1 LLISTQDTKEKE
13 GAMNYQDPDQELN
26 PQAASPQ
33 PEAQETPKPQGQPDA
48 ISGEYERPPRRGDP
62 DVELWKGGYSMR
74 AMAATWMLLGLITI
88 VVLALDVW
96 IVRNFLKEGQALLWE
111 ITLGILALVW
121 IYFILVGLYKAMT
134 IRYRLTTYRF
144 YHQKGLLFRTIDSM
158 EVIDIEDLAL
168 HQNLLE
174 RLVNVGRVLMRTKD
188 ISDPIL
194 MVTGITDPHEAFKR
208 IDKARRDEHVRRSIK
223 IG

>member
-1 LLISTQDTKEKE
+1 MTYQESDQVFEPE
-13 GAMNYQDPDQELN
+13 AGAEAQSAGQA
-26 PQAASPQ
+26 PQAPG
-33 PEAQETPKPQGQPDA
+33 KPQEQLDA
-48 ISGEYERPPRRGDP
+48 ISGQFERPPRRGDP
-62 DVELWKGGYSMR
+62 DIELWKGRYSMR
-74 AMAATWMLLGLITI
+74 AMVATWIFLGLITI
-88 VVLALDVW
+88 GVVVLDVW
-96 IVRNFLKEGQALLWE
+96 ITQNYLKEHQALLWE

-121 IYFILVGLYKAMT
+121 AYYILVGLYKAMT

-144 YHQKGLLFRTIDSM
+144 YHQRGLLFRTIDSM

-174 RLVNVGRVLMRTKD
+174 RLVNVGRILLRTKD
-188 ISDPIL
+188 SSDPLL
-194 MVTGITDPHEAFKR
+194 MLYGVYDPQEAFKR

>member
-1 LLISTQDTKEKE
+1 MTYQESDQVFEPEPGE
-13 GAMNYQDPDQELN
+13 GAQSAGRA
-26 PQAASPQ
+26 PQAPGK
-33 PEAQETPKPQGQPDA
+33 AQEQPDA
-48 ISGEYERPPRRGDP
+48 NSGQLERPPRRGDP
-62 DVELWKGGYSMR
+62 DIELWKGGYSMR
-74 AMAATWMLLGLITI
+74 AMVATWILLGLITI
-88 VVLALDVW
+88 GVVVLDVS
-96 IVRNFLKEGQALLWE
+96 ITQNYLKEHRPLVWA

-121 IYFILVGLYKAMT
+121 VYYILVGLYKAMT

-144 YHQKGLLFRTIDSM
+144 YHQRGLLFRTIDSM

-174 RLVNVGRVLMRTKD
+174 RLVNVGRILLRTKD
-188 ISDPIL
+188 PSDPLL
-194 MVTGITDPHEAFKR
+194 MLYGVYDPHEAFKR

>member
-1 LLISTQDTKEKE
+1 
-13 GAMNYQDPDQELN
+13 MNYQDRDQEFDA
-26 PQAASPQ
+26 QAAASPQ
-33 PEAQETPKPQGQPDA
+33 PPEQAAPSKPQGQADA

-74 AMAATWMLLGLITI
+74 AMVATWLFLGLITI
-88 VVLALDVW
+88 VVVALDVW
-96 IVRNFLKEGQALLWE
+96 IVRNFLKEHQALLWE
-111 ITLGILALVW
+111 ITLGILAIVW

-144 YHQKGLLFRTIDSM
+144 YHQRGLLFRTIDSM

-174 RLVNVGRVLMRTKD
+174 RIVNVGRILMRTKD
-188 ISDPIL
+188 PSDPIL
-194 MVTGITDPHEAFKR
+194 LIVGISDPHDAFKR